1 MPVAPR
7 AGAANAGRDT
17 GLVDAGATG
26 GPTGGATAGAATG
39 LANGVLKVGFPPPG
53 GLKPAPGRKGGL
65 NAAAGLATGGW
76 GFAFVS
82 GRDGDS
88 GARSAT
94 SSPPLSSGAA
104 RFIARGFL
112 GTLRWQSI
120 LFETKICFVRE
131 TGATTPIA
139 PHNTT
144 TRATQTK
151 QMSSNMARVETRA
164 GKRKRER
171 DANAGEAIPGLLN
184 DIVVTHVLRSEYF
197 DDPADLARLRVVSQ
211 SMRDAVTATGLKVE
225 EVVNGSTAVE
235 LGCLSALRRLQ
246 RRGRLSTEERK
257 YFCEAAARGGHLEE
271 LKVLRANGCPWDE
284 QTCSHAAAGG
294 NLEVL
299 QWARANGCPWSVW
312 TCGFAA
318 MNGHLEV
325 LQRLRENGC
334 PWSEQTCA
342 EAAGGGN
349 LGVLQWLRE
358 NGCPWSVWA
367 CALAATWGHLEVLQ
381 WARANG
387 CPWDEETCS
396 LAAGGGIFSRLHCV
410 NRSGRFEVLQWLHA
424 NGCPWNAD
432 MCEEAARHGDLEM
445 LQRAR
450 ANGCPWDR
458 FTCQF
463 AAQCGHL
470 EVLKWAR
477 ANGCPWNVNTCY
489 MVAGPD
495 NLELKKW
502 LRANGYPETYSD
514 DSVDEEEDDF
524 SEDYESDD
532 ESE

>member
-7 AGAANAGRDT
+7 AGAANAERDT

-26 GPTGGATAGAATG
+26 GPTGGATAGAAAG
-39 LANGVLKVGFPPPG
+39 LANGVLKVGFTPPG

-65 NAAAGLATGGW
+65 NAAAGLATGGG

-144 TRATQTK
+144 TRTTQTK

-294 NLEVL
+294 NLV
-299 QWARANGCPWSVW
+299 
-312 TCGFAA
+312 
-318 MNGHLEV
+318 
-325 LQRLRENGC
+325 
-334 PWSEQTCA
+334 
-342 EAAGGGN
+342 
-349 LGVLQWLRE
+349 
-358 NGCPWSVWA
+358 
-367 CALAATWGHLEVLQ
+367 VLQ

-432 MCEEAARHGDLEM
+432 TCEEAARHGDLEM
-445 LQRAR
+445 LQWPR

>member
-7 AGAANAGRDT
+7 AGAANAERDT

-26 GPTGGATAGAATG
+26 GPTGGATAGAAAG
-39 LANGVLKVGFPPPG
+39 LANGVLKVGFTPPG

-65 NAAAGLATGGW
+65 NAAAGLATGGG

-131 TGATTPIA
+131 TGATTLIA

-294 NLEVL
+294 NLV
-299 QWARANGCPWSVW
+299 
-312 TCGFAA
+312 
-318 MNGHLEV
+318 
-325 LQRLRENGC
+325 
-334 PWSEQTCA
+334 
-342 EAAGGGN
+342 
-349 LGVLQWLRE
+349 
-358 NGCPWSVWA
+358 
-367 CALAATWGHLEVLQ
+367 VLQ

-432 MCEEAARHGDLEM
+432 TCEEAARHGDLEM
-445 LQRAR
+445 LQWPR

-477 ANGCPWNVNTCY
+477 ANGGPWDVNTCY

>member
-1 MPVAPR
+1 VPVAPR

-26 GPTGGATAGAATG
+26 GPTGGATAGAAAG
-39 LANGVLKVGFPPPG
+39 LANGVLKVGFTPPG

-65 NAAAGLATGGW
+65 NAAAGLATGGG

-131 TGATTPIA
+131 TGATTLIA

-184 DIVVTHVLRSEYF
+184 DIVITHVLRSEYF

-294 NLEVL
+294 NLV
-299 QWARANGCPWSVW
+299 
-312 TCGFAA
+312 
-318 MNGHLEV
+318 
-325 LQRLRENGC
+325 
-334 PWSEQTCA
+334 
-342 EAAGGGN
+342 
-349 LGVLQWLRE
+349 
-358 NGCPWSVWA
+358 
-367 CALAATWGHLEVLQ
+367 VLQ

-432 MCEEAARHGDLEM
+432 TCEEAARHGDLEM
-445 LQRAR
+445 LQWPR

>member
-7 AGAANAGRDT
+7 AGAANAERDT

-26 GPTGGATAGAATG
+26 GPTGGATAGAAAG
-39 LANGVLKVGFPPPG
+39 LANGVLKVGFTPPG

-65 NAAAGLATGGW
+65 NAAAGLATGGG

-131 TGATTPIA
+131 TGATTLIA

-294 NLEVL
+294 NLV
-299 QWARANGCPWSVW
+299 
-312 TCGFAA
+312 
-318 MNGHLEV
+318 
-325 LQRLRENGC
+325 
-334 PWSEQTCA
+334 
-342 EAAGGGN
+342 
-349 LGVLQWLRE
+349 
-358 NGCPWSVWA
+358 
-367 CALAATWGHLEVLQ
+367 VLQ

>member
-7 AGAANAGRDT
+7 AGAANAERDT

-26 GPTGGATAGAATG
+26 GPTGGATAGAAAG
-39 LANGVLKVGFPPPG
+39 LANGVLKVGFTPPG

-65 NAAAGLATGGW
+65 NAAAGLATGGG

-294 NLEVL
+294 NLV
-299 QWARANGCPWSVW
+299 
-312 TCGFAA
+312 
-318 MNGHLEV
+318 
-325 LQRLRENGC
+325 
-334 PWSEQTCA
+334 
-342 EAAGGGN
+342 
-349 LGVLQWLRE
+349 
-358 NGCPWSVWA
+358 
-367 CALAATWGHLEVLQ
+367 VLQ

-445 LQRAR
+445 LQWPR

>member
-7 AGAANAGRDT
+7 AGAANAERDT

-26 GPTGGATAGAATG
+26 GPTGGATAGAAAG
-39 LANGVLKVGFPPPG
+39 LANGVLKVGFTPPG

-65 NAAAGLATGGW
+65 NAAAGLATGGG

-131 TGATTPIA
+131 TGATTLIA

-294 NLEVL
+294 NLVVL
-299 QWARANGCPWSVW
+299 QWARANGCP
-312 TCGFAA
+312 
-318 MNGHLEV
+318 
-325 LQRLRENGC
+325 R
-334 PWSEQTCA
+334 
-342 EAAGGGN
+342 
-349 LGVLQWLRE
+349 
-358 NGCPWSVWA
+358 
-367 CALAATWGHLEVLQ
+367 
-381 WARANG
+381 
-387 CPWDEETCS
+387 DEETCS

-432 MCEEAARHGDLEM
+432 TCEEAARHGDLEM
-445 LQRAR
+445 LQWPR

>member
-1 MPVAPR
+1 
-7 AGAANAGRDT
+7 
-17 GLVDAGATG
+17 
-26 GPTGGATAGAATG
+26 
-39 LANGVLKVGFPPPG
+39 
-53 GLKPAPGRKGGL
+53 L
-65 NAAAGLATGGW
+65 NAAAGLATGGG

-131 TGATTPIA
+131 TGATTLIA

-184 DIVVTHVLRSEYF
+184 DIVVTHILRSENF

-294 NLEVL
+294 NLV
-299 QWARANGCPWSVW
+299 
-312 TCGFAA
+312 
-318 MNGHLEV
+318 
-325 LQRLRENGC
+325 
-334 PWSEQTCA
+334 
-342 EAAGGGN
+342 
-349 LGVLQWLRE
+349 
-358 NGCPWSVWA
+358 
-367 CALAATWGHLEVLQ
+367 VLQ

-432 MCEEAARHGDLEM
+432 TCEEAARHGDLEM
-445 LQRAR
+445 LQWPR

>member
-26 GPTGGATAGAATG
+26 GPTGGATAGAAAG
-39 LANGVLKVGFPPPG
+39 LANGVLKVGFTPPG

-65 NAAAGLATGGW
+65 NAAAGLATGGG

-131 TGATTPIA
+131 TGATTLIA

-294 NLEVL
+294 NLV
-299 QWARANGCPWSVW
+299 
-312 TCGFAA
+312 
-318 MNGHLEV
+318 
-325 LQRLRENGC
+325 
-334 PWSEQTCA
+334 
-342 EAAGGGN
+342 
-349 LGVLQWLRE
+349 
-358 NGCPWSVWA
+358 
-367 CALAATWGHLEVLQ
+367 VLQ

-432 MCEEAARHGDLEM
+432 TCEEAARHGDLEM

>member
-7 AGAANAGRDT
+7 AGAANAERDT

-26 GPTGGATAGAATG
+26 GPTGGATAGAAAG
-39 LANGVLKVGFPPPG
+39 LANGVLKVGFTPPG

-65 NAAAGLATGGW
+65 NAAAGLATGGG

-131 TGATTPIA
+131 TGATTLIA

-271 LKVLRANGCPWDE
+271 LKVLRANGCTWDE

-294 NLEVL
+294 NLV
-299 QWARANGCPWSVW
+299 
-312 TCGFAA
+312 
-318 MNGHLEV
+318 
-325 LQRLRENGC
+325 
-334 PWSEQTCA
+334 
-342 EAAGGGN
+342 
-349 LGVLQWLRE
+349 
-358 NGCPWSVWA
+358 
-367 CALAATWGHLEVLQ
+367 VLQ

-432 MCEEAARHGDLEM
+432 TCEEAARHGDLEM
-445 LQRAR
+445 LQWPR

>member
-1 MPVAPR
+1 VPVAPR
-7 AGAANAGRDT
+7 AGAANAERDT

-26 GPTGGATAGAATG
+26 GPTGGATAGAAAG
-39 LANGVLKVGFPPPG
+39 LANGVLKVGFTPPG

-65 NAAAGLATGGW
+65 NAAAGLATGGG

-131 TGATTPIA
+131 TGATTLIA

-294 NLEVL
+294 NLV
-299 QWARANGCPWSVW
+299 
-312 TCGFAA
+312 
-318 MNGHLEV
+318 
-325 LQRLRENGC
+325 
-334 PWSEQTCA
+334 
-342 EAAGGGN
+342 
-349 LGVLQWLRE
+349 
-358 NGCPWSVWA
+358 
-367 CALAATWGHLEVLQ
+367 VLQ

-432 MCEEAARHGDLEM
+432 TCEEAARHGDLEM
-445 LQRAR
+445 LQWPR

>member
-26 GPTGGATAGAATG
+26 GPTGGATAGAAAG
-39 LANGVLKVGFPPPG
+39 LANGVLKVGFTPPG

-65 NAAAGLATGGW
+65 NAAAGLATGGG

-131 TGATTPIA
+131 TGATTLIA

-184 DIVVTHVLRSEYF
+184 DIVITHVLRSEYF

-294 NLEVL
+294 NLV
-299 QWARANGCPWSVW
+299 
-312 TCGFAA
+312 
-318 MNGHLEV
+318 
-325 LQRLRENGC
+325 
-334 PWSEQTCA
+334 
-342 EAAGGGN
+342 
-349 LGVLQWLRE
+349 
-358 NGCPWSVWA
+358 
-367 CALAATWGHLEVLQ
+367 VLQ

-424 NGCPWNAD
+424 NGCPRNAD
-432 MCEEAARHGDLEM
+432 TCEEAARHGDLEM
-445 LQRAR
+445 LQWPR

>member
-1 MPVAPR
+1 VPVAPR

-26 GPTGGATAGAATG
+26 GPTGGATAGAAAG
-39 LANGVLKVGFPPPG
+39 LANGVLKVGFTPPG

-65 NAAAGLATGGW
+65 NAAAGLATGGG

-112 GTLRWQSI
+112 GSLRWQSI

-131 TGATTPIA
+131 TGATTLIA

-294 NLEVL
+294 NLV
-299 QWARANGCPWSVW
+299 
-312 TCGFAA
+312 
-318 MNGHLEV
+318 
-325 LQRLRENGC
+325 
-334 PWSEQTCA
+334 
-342 EAAGGGN
+342 
-349 LGVLQWLRE
+349 
-358 NGCPWSVWA
+358 
-367 CALAATWGHLEVLQ
+367 VLQ

-432 MCEEAARHGDLEM
+432 TCEEAARHGDLEM
-445 LQRAR
+445 LQWPR

>member
-7 AGAANAGRDT
+7 AGAANAERDT

-26 GPTGGATAGAATG
+26 GPTGGATAGAAAG
-39 LANGVLKVGFPPPG
+39 LANGVLKVGFTPPG

-299 QWARANGCPWSVW
+299 QWAHANGCPWDERTCSYAARGGHLDVLLWARANGCPWDSI
-312 TCGFAA
+312 TCSWAA
-318 MNGHLEV
+318 EG
-325 LQRLRENGC
+325 
-334 PWSEQTCA
+334 
-342 EAAGGGN
+342 
-349 LGVLQWLRE
+349 
-358 NGCPWSVWA
+358 
-367 CALAATWGHLEVLQ
+367 GHLEVLQ

-387 CPWDEETCS
+387 CPWSEWTCYV
-396 LAAGGGIFSRLHCV
+396 AAKG
-410 NRSGRFEVLQWLHA
+410 
-424 NGCPWNAD
+424 
-432 MCEEAARHGDLEM
+432 
-445 LQRAR
+445 
-450 ANGCPWDR
+450 
-458 FTCQF
+458 
-463 AAQCGHL
+463 GHL
-470 EVLKWAR
+470 EVLQWAR
-477 ANGCPWNVNTCY
+477 ANGCPWGEWTCY
-489 MVAGPD
+489 FAAKGGHLNVLQWAR
-495 NLELKKW
+495 E
-502 LRANGYPETYSD
+502 NGCL
-514 DSVDEEEDDF
+514 
-524 SEDYESDD
+524 
-532 ESE
+532 

>member
-7 AGAANAGRDT
+7 AGAANAERDT

-26 GPTGGATAGAATG
+26 GPTGGATAGAAAG
-39 LANGVLKVGFPPPG
+39 LANGVLKVGFTPPG

-65 NAAAGLATGGW
+65 NAAAGLATGGG

-294 NLEVL
+294 NLV
-299 QWARANGCPWSVW
+299 
-312 TCGFAA
+312 
-318 MNGHLEV
+318 
-325 LQRLRENGC
+325 
-334 PWSEQTCA
+334 
-342 EAAGGGN
+342 
-349 LGVLQWLRE
+349 
-358 NGCPWSVWA
+358 
-367 CALAATWGHLEVLQ
+367 VLQ

-432 MCEEAARHGDLEM
+432 TCEEAARHGDLEM
-445 LQRAR
+445 LQWPR

>member
-7 AGAANAGRDT
+7 AGAANAERDT

-26 GPTGGATAGAATG
+26 GPTGGATAGAAAG
-39 LANGVLKVGFPPPG
+39 LANGVLKVGFTPPG

-65 NAAAGLATGGW
+65 NAAAGLATGGG

-131 TGATTPIA
+131 TGATTLIA

-294 NLEVL
+294 NLV
-299 QWARANGCPWSVW
+299 
-312 TCGFAA
+312 
-318 MNGHLEV
+318 
-325 LQRLRENGC
+325 
-334 PWSEQTCA
+334 
-342 EAAGGGN
+342 
-349 LGVLQWLRE
+349 
-358 NGCPWSVWA
+358 
-367 CALAATWGHLEVLQ
+367 VLQ

-432 MCEEAARHGDLEM
+432 TCEEAARHGDLEM
-445 LQRAR
+445 LQWPR

>member
-1 MPVAPR
+1 
-7 AGAANAGRDT
+7 
-17 GLVDAGATG
+17 
-26 GPTGGATAGAATG
+26 
-39 LANGVLKVGFPPPG
+39 
-53 GLKPAPGRKGGL
+53 L
-65 NAAAGLATGGW
+65 NAAAGLATGGG

-131 TGATTPIA
+131 TGATTLIA

-144 TRATQTK
+144 THATQTK

-294 NLEVL
+294 NLV
-299 QWARANGCPWSVW
+299 
-312 TCGFAA
+312 
-318 MNGHLEV
+318 
-325 LQRLRENGC
+325 
-334 PWSEQTCA
+334 
-342 EAAGGGN
+342 
-349 LGVLQWLRE
+349 
-358 NGCPWSVWA
+358 
-367 CALAATWGHLEVLQ
+367 VLQ

-432 MCEEAARHGDLEM
+432 TCEEAARHGDLEM
-445 LQRAR
+445 LQWPR

-477 ANGCPWNVNTCY
+477 ANGCPRNVNTCY

>member
-7 AGAANAGRDT
+7 AGAANAERDT

-26 GPTGGATAGAATG
+26 GPTGGATAGAAAG
-39 LANGVLKVGFPPPG
+39 LANGVLKVGFTPPG

-65 NAAAGLATGGW
+65 NAAAGLATGGG

-131 TGATTPIA
+131 TGATTLIA

-294 NLEVL
+294 NLV
-299 QWARANGCPWSVW
+299 
-312 TCGFAA
+312 
-318 MNGHLEV
+318 
-325 LQRLRENGC
+325 
-334 PWSEQTCA
+334 
-342 EAAGGGN
+342 
-349 LGVLQWLRE
+349 
-358 NGCPWSVWA
+358 
-367 CALAATWGHLEVLQ
+367 VLQ

-432 MCEEAARHGDLEM
+432 TCEEAARHGDLEM

>member
-26 GPTGGATAGAATG
+26 GPTGGATAGAAAG
-39 LANGVLKVGFPPPG
+39 LANGVLKVGFTPPG

-65 NAAAGLATGGW
+65 NAAAGLATGGG

-131 TGATTPIA
+131 TGATTLIA

-184 DIVVTHVLRSEYF
+184 DIVITHVLRSEYF

-294 NLEVL
+294 NLV
-299 QWARANGCPWSVW
+299 
-312 TCGFAA
+312 
-318 MNGHLEV
+318 
-325 LQRLRENGC
+325 
-334 PWSEQTCA
+334 
-342 EAAGGGN
+342 
-349 LGVLQWLRE
+349 
-358 NGCPWSVWA
+358 
-367 CALAATWGHLEVLQ
+367 VLQ

-432 MCEEAARHGDLEM
+432 TCEEAARHGDLEM
-445 LQRAR
+445 LQWPR

>member
-7 AGAANAGRDT
+7 AGAANAERDT

-26 GPTGGATAGAATG
+26 GPTGGATAGAAAG
-39 LANGVLKVGFPPPG
+39 LANGVLKVGFTPPG

-65 NAAAGLATGGW
+65 NAAAGLATGGG

-131 TGATTPIA
+131 TGATTLIA

-294 NLEVL
+294 NLV
-299 QWARANGCPWSVW
+299 
-312 TCGFAA
+312 
-318 MNGHLEV
+318 
-325 LQRLRENGC
+325 
-334 PWSEQTCA
+334 
-342 EAAGGGN
+342 
-349 LGVLQWLRE
+349 
-358 NGCPWSVWA
+358 
-367 CALAATWGHLEVLQ
+367 VLQ

-432 MCEEAARHGDLEM
+432 TCEEAARHGDLEM
-445 LQRAR
+445 LQWPR

-502 LRANGYPETYSD
+502 LQANGYPETYSD

>member
-1 MPVAPR
+1 VPVAPR
-7 AGAANAGRDT
+7 AGAANAGQDT

-325 LQRLRENGC
+325 LQ
-334 PWSEQTCA
+334 
-342 EAAGGGN
+342 
-349 LGVLQWLRE
+349 
-358 NGCPWSVWA
+358 
-367 CALAATWGHLEVLQ
+367 

-410 NRSGRFEVLQWLHA
+410 NHSGRFEVLQWLHA

-432 MCEEAARHGDLEM
+432 TCEEAARHGDLEM

>member
-26 GPTGGATAGAATG
+26 GPTGGATAGAAAG
-39 LANGVLKVGFPPPG
+39 LANGVLKVGFTPPG

-65 NAAAGLATGGW
+65 NAAAGLATGGG

-131 TGATTPIA
+131 TGATTLIA

-294 NLEVL
+294 NLV
-299 QWARANGCPWSVW
+299 
-312 TCGFAA
+312 
-318 MNGHLEV
+318 
-325 LQRLRENGC
+325 
-334 PWSEQTCA
+334 
-342 EAAGGGN
+342 
-349 LGVLQWLRE
+349 
-358 NGCPWSVWA
+358 
-367 CALAATWGHLEVLQ
+367 VLQ

-432 MCEEAARHGDLEM
+432 TCEEAARHGDLEM
-445 LQRAR
+445 LQWPR

>member
-1 MPVAPR
+1 
-7 AGAANAGRDT
+7 
-17 GLVDAGATG
+17 
-26 GPTGGATAGAATG
+26 
-39 LANGVLKVGFPPPG
+39 
-53 GLKPAPGRKGGL
+53 L
-65 NAAAGLATGGW
+65 NAAAGLATGGG

-131 TGATTPIA
+131 TGATTLIA

-294 NLEVL
+294 NLV
-299 QWARANGCPWSVW
+299 
-312 TCGFAA
+312 
-318 MNGHLEV
+318 
-325 LQRLRENGC
+325 
-334 PWSEQTCA
+334 
-342 EAAGGGN
+342 
-349 LGVLQWLRE
+349 
-358 NGCPWSVWA
+358 
-367 CALAATWGHLEVLQ
+367 VLQ

-432 MCEEAARHGDLEM
+432 TCEEAARHGDLEM
-445 LQRAR
+445 LQWPR

>member
-1 MPVAPR
+1 VPVAPR

-26 GPTGGATAGAATG
+26 GPTGGATAGAAAG
-39 LANGVLKVGFPPPG
+39 LANGVLKVGFTPPG

-65 NAAAGLATGGW
+65 NAAAGLATGGG

-131 TGATTPIA
+131 TGATTLIA

-294 NLEVL
+294 NLV
-299 QWARANGCPWSVW
+299 
-312 TCGFAA
+312 
-318 MNGHLEV
+318 
-325 LQRLRENGC
+325 
-334 PWSEQTCA
+334 
-342 EAAGGGN
+342 
-349 LGVLQWLRE
+349 
-358 NGCPWSVWA
+358 
-367 CALAATWGHLEVLQ
+367 VLQ

-432 MCEEAARHGDLEM
+432 TCEEAARHGDLEM
-445 LQRAR
+445 LQWPR

>member
-26 GPTGGATAGAATG
+26 GPTGGATAGAAAG
-39 LANGVLKVGFPPPG
+39 LANGVLKVGFTPPG

-65 NAAAGLATGGW
+65 NAAAGLATGGG

-131 TGATTPIA
+131 TGATTLIA

-235 LGCLSALRRLQ
+235 LGCVSAVQ
-246 RRGRLSTEERK
+246 RMQRQGRLSRQE
-257 YFCEAAARGGHLEE
+257 YLCEAAARGGHLEE

-294 NLEVL
+294 NLV
-299 QWARANGCPWSVW
+299 
-312 TCGFAA
+312 
-318 MNGHLEV
+318 
-325 LQRLRENGC
+325 
-334 PWSEQTCA
+334 
-342 EAAGGGN
+342 
-349 LGVLQWLRE
+349 
-358 NGCPWSVWA
+358 
-367 CALAATWGHLEVLQ
+367 VLQ

-432 MCEEAARHGDLEM
+432 TCEEAARHGDLEM
-445 LQRAR
+445 LQWPR

-489 MVAGPD
+489 MVAGADTSRCCSGCARTATQKRTVMTP
-495 NLELKKW
+495 
-502 LRANGYPETYSD
+502 
-514 DSVDEEEDDF
+514 
-524 SEDYESDD
+524 
-532 ESE
+532 